1 MEATAFS
8 GILPLS
14 PRAFYIL
21 VALAQE
27 DTHGYALSKRVE
39 TMSGGLVKI
48 TGGTLYPLI
57 KQMLDDG
64 WIAET
69 TPAPGDPRRRAYR
82 LTSRG
87 RRIARAEAARLD
99 EVLREARG
107 CDLMPHTAGA

>member
-1 MEATAFS
+1 MGPDFS
-8 GILPLS
+8 HVLPLS

-21 VALAQE
+21 VALAEE

-39 TMSGGLVKI
+39 DMSGGTVRI

-69 TPAPGDPRRRAYR
+69 AAAPGDPRRRAYK
-82 LTSRG
+82 LTPRG
-87 RRIARAEAARLD
+87 RRIAQAEAARMAD
-99 EVLREARG
+99 VLRTARD
-107 CDLMPHTAGA
+107 CNLLPAGMKL

>member
-1 MEATAFS
+1 MASDVS

-14 PRAFYIL
+14 PRAFYLL

-69 TPAPGDPRRRAYR
+69 TAAPGDPRRRAYR
-82 LTSRG
+82 ITPRG
-87 RRIARAEAARLD
+87 RRIAQAEAQRLED
-99 EVLREARG
+99 VLREARG
-107 CDLMPHTAGA
+107 CNLAPKTAGA

>member
-1 MEATAFS
+1 MERTTFS

-69 TPAPGDPRRRAYR
+69 AAEPGDPRRKAYR
-82 LTSRG
+82 LTARG
-87 RRIARAEAARLD
+87 RRVAQAEAARLAD
-99 EVLREARG
+99 VLRKARS
-107 CDLMPHTAGA
+107 CDLVPRKAGS

>member
-1 MEATAFS
+1 MGSDLS

-21 VALAQE
+21 VALAEE
-27 DTHGYALSKRVE
+27 DTHGYALSKRIE
-39 TMSGGLVKI
+39 NMSGGLVKI

-69 TPAPGDPRRRAYR
+69 SAAPGDPRRRAYR
-82 LTSRG
+82 LSARG
-87 RRIARAEAARLD
+87 RRIAQAEAARLT
-99 EVLREARG
+99 EVLRAARG
-107 CDLMPHTAGA
+107 CNLVPGTARA